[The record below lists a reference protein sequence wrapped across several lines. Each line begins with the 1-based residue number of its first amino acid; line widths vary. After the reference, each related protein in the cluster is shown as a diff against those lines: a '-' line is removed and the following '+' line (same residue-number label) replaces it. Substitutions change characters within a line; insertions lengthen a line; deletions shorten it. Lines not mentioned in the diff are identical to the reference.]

1 MNELKTTILTNDHL
15 ELKAKMAPFA
25 GYNMPIQYSS
35 VKEETLAV
43 RNNVGV
49 FDVSHMGEF
58 FVEGEQTIDFI
69 DHLIPNDYKNLSI
82 GKAIYSPL
90 LREDAT
96 IIDDLITYKL
106 SENKAMICVNAANI
120 EKDWNWISAQASNFN
135 IKLTNHSDEIS
146 LLAVQGPK
154 AEQSL
159 NSLGLEVSD
168 VPTFGVKSFENGI
181 ILARTG
187 YTGEDGFEVF
197 CPNEKVK
204 ELWSNLLSNGVI
216 PCGLAARDVLR
227 LEVCY
232 PLYGHE
238 LNDELTPF
246 DTGLKW
252 TTKMNKQ
259 DFIGKKTLETYNP
272 KFKLI
277 KLALDK
283 GIPREGYDV
292 LNSNGDIIGKVTSGT
307 MSVTLNKGIALA
319 LIDSQKVPNDEN
331 YLIKIR
337 KNNYPAIYLKKPF
350 VVGGNKK

>member
-1 MNELKTTILTNDHL
+1 
-15 ELKAKMAPFA
+15 
-25 GYNMPIQYSS
+25 
-35 VKEETLAV
+35 
-43 RNNVGV
+43 
-49 FDVSHMGEF
+49 
-58 FVEGEQTIDFI
+58 
-69 DHLIPNDYKNLSI
+69 
-82 GKAIYSPL
+82 
-90 LREDAT
+90 
-96 IIDDLITYKL
+96 
-106 SENKAMICVNAANI
+106 
-120 EKDWNWISAQASNFN
+120 
-135 IKLTNHSDEIS
+135 
-146 LLAVQGPK
+146 
-154 AEQSL
+154 
-159 NSLGLEVSD
+159 
-168 VPTFGVKSFENGI
+168 
-181 ILARTG
+181 
-187 YTGEDGFEVF
+187 
-197 CPNEKVK
+197 
-204 ELWSNLLSNGVI
+204 
-216 PCGLAARDVLR
+216 
-227 LEVCY
+227 